1 MSTLS
6 PAHLDNSSDNF
17 SMHSD
22 EDTPVFT
29 CADPSSSYRKILLAT
44 QSKYFDELFTQM
56 PMDVKE
62 TTLEGDGPEMVEV
75 ILKLA
80 YGHQP
85 QSPTLEGTLENVIF
99 AIQLF
104 QISAKYDFS
113 EFEELAVTGFTV
125 CLSRFIHKT
134 AKGQGPTFVELTT
147 IVKSVYGIAKAGR
160 LVESLIQIITTN
172 PHVCAFRTWDSL
184 SLLILGWMV
193 PGMSKGVLSRFLSSL
208 RPDMAN
214 LDATYPPI
222 FDEKLSGT
230 ENLIETRRSRAQP
243 AQISGN
249 RKCPALAST
258 EKRPFQLSPRG
269 GADEVATPHANHF
282 HDVTIP

>member
-29 CADPSSSYRKILLAT
+29 CADPSSSYRKYFNCKKPSDVIIKYGSKGANTFHGHRILLAT

-62 TTLEGDGPEMVEV
+62 TTLERDGPEMVEV

-184 SLLILGWMV
+184 SLLILGVAQQEPRFEGSLCEELWKV
-193 PGMSKGVLSRFLSSL
+193 RLSEHE
-208 RPDMAN
+208 A
-214 LDATYPPI
+214 LDASVA
-222 FDEKLSGT
+222 EMSGT
-230 ENLIETRRSRAQP
+230 S
-243 AQISGN
+243 
-249 RKCPALAST
+249 
-258 EKRPFQLSPRG
+258 
-269 GADEVATPHANHF
+269 
-282 HDVTIP
+282 